1 MVAPAL
7 PPPPPVTMTL
17 PRLATCPITRCGVPE
32 EAEVDEG
39 EEEVRGTT
47 PRLEE
52 GLGVGG

>member
-52 GLGVGG
+52 GFGVGG